1 MLTDKKTRK
10 TVLYNAEIDTISKNK
25 NGTNIRGFHFIN
37 CAKKELTMYYF

>member
-25 NGTNIRGFHFIN
+25 NGTNIRGFISEIVP
-37 CAKKELTMYYF
+37 KRS